1 MPPSEFLFALRFAN
15 LGTSDHVL
23 GEVATAVFRQV
34 GCEDTEV
41 ADLVER
47 LHEVLASIRE
57 DGVEVD
63 VQFRARSGSIE
74 VIVLAPDR
82 ELLRTSRALSRSDSP
97 ATNP

>member
-15 LGTSDHVL
+15 PWPSDHVL
-23 GEVATAVFRQV
+23 GDVATAVFRHV
-34 GCEDTEV
+34 GCEETEA

-47 LHEVLASIRE
+47 LRAVLASIRE
-57 DGVEVD
+57 GSVEVD
-63 VQFRARSGSIE
+63 VQFRAHAGSIE

-97 ATNP
+97 ATSP